1 MFDYV
6 GLALNLHIFKKKK
19 KRVSLERGVK
29 GRLKRDGADGADG
42 ANVAITPSAT
52 IRFHS
57 FSNMLSATPYTKN

>member
-29 GRLKRDGADGADG
+29 GRLERDGADRAD
-42 ANVAITPSAT
+42 VAITPSAT

>member
-29 GRLKRDGADGADG
+29 GRLERDRADGA
-42 ANVAITPSAT
+42 ARAITPSAT